1 MRKRLP
7 DSHRTRCHCTTA
19 LRDLQP
25 RTYNHRENG
34 VANVAGSAGDE
45 NSYSGHSVN
54 EAQNETMRVWDSS
67 LGRTTERAKS
77 LGVWGSEWGKGG
89 EEGGGVEVVMPMP
102 VDRVL
107 LQMGGRNGFVR
118 YFTVLIEWCYHQIG
132 GAKGCTL
139 PPPKADF
146 PLPVRS
152 SPREELTRLT
162 SAGWELCHSNPRCCV
177 RMKGITFASC
187 E

>member
-7 DSHRTRCHCTTA
+7 ASHRTRCHCTTA

-34 VANVAGSAGDE
+34 VANVTGSAGDE

-77 LGVWGSEWGKGG
+77 LGVWGSEWGK
-89 EEGGGVEVVMPMP
+89 E
-102 VDRVL
+102 DR
-107 LQMGGRNGFVR
+107 
-118 YFTVLIEWCYHQIG
+118 
-132 GAKGCTL
+132 
-139 PPPKADF
+139 
-146 PLPVRS
+146 
-152 SPREELTRLT
+152 REE
-162 SAGWELCHSNPRCCV
+162 ELR
-177 RMKGITFASC
+177 
-187 E
+187 